1 MKYRFGGKEKR
12 ISLGVYPDVLL
23 KEARRRRSQ
32 ARQLLARE
40 IDPSEHRKA
49 QKAARP
55 ERSANSFE
63 AVAREWF
70 LKHSPHWAT
79 SYSGRMLRRLER
91 DIFPWI
97 GDKPIAVIRAPELL
111 ASGAPDRTT
120 GSYGNGP
127 PGSSDLR
134 TGVALLQWP
143 RDEPSAT
150 QLEICGVRCPRSRE
164 RTLRPSPSPSR
175 SAPC

>member
-49 QKAARP
+49 PKAARP

-91 DIFPWI
+91 PLNPPSRRKHRPRSEPSSAGAERLASTRNGGSLIHMTRI
-97 GDKPIAVIRAPELL
+97 YIIDKP
-111 ASGAPDRTT
+111 
-120 GSYGNGP
+120 
-127 PGSSDLR
+127 
-134 TGVALLQWP
+134 
-143 RDEPSAT
+143 
-150 QLEICGVRCPRSRE
+150 
-164 RTLRPSPSPSR
+164 
-175 SAPC
+175 